1 MGRPREGDSGAPMHV
16 MVTSNACRS
25 SVPGL
30 GARCSRC
37 DYDFRVVMGLSHQDC
52 DGITILAMHLS

>member
-37 DYDFRVVMGLSHQDC
+37 DYDLELLWGYR
-52 DGITILAMHLS
+52 IRIAMESPS